1 MKIVQNLD
9 ISASGENFQMK
20 EYKFETEIL
29 LCNVAILSNSSFL
42 QKIDLLGE
50 ILSLFSK
57 NRPV

>member
-1 MKIVQNLD
+1 MKIAQNLD

-20 EYKFETEIL
+20 EYMLKNEIL